1 MPGSSPPEE
10 GERLFNENKKVE
22 KKKQMRLE
30 GKTTRCGK
38 TVTSRQ
44 RLKNVARVNMNQRKE
59 HENESTL
66 ETAKKQ

>member
-1 MPGSSPPEE
+1 
-10 GERLFNENKKVE
+10 
-22 KKKQMRLE
+22 MRLE
-30 GKTTRCGK
+30 GDKTRCGK